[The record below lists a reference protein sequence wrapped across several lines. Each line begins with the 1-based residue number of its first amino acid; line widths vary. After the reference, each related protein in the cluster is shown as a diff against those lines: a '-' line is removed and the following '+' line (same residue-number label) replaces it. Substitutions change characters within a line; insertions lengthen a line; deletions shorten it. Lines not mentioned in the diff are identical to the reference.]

1 MIDRSLFNVED
12 FLVDNTFQL
21 YCAGTDKLCIAYWEN
36 YIKQHPE
43 QTHIIKEARRLY
55 TILSGNKKPLNQQLE
70 LLKENL
76 PRPEEQH
83 IIPIRKNYTWL
94 RIAAAVILIAGVS
107 ILYRNS
113 RQADIPKKNLIARF
127 TTGGG
132 ERKKII
138 LLDGSVVLL
147 NAKSSLTVN
156 EDFNESKREVNL
168 VGEAFFDV
176 KHNKNKPFQVHTSDF
191 DINVLGTSFNVKVY
205 PDEATS
211 EAVLIK
217 GLIVMEGKGSKGNSI
232 IMKPSQ
238 KVTFYKKEIARPGIK
253 TIAKPADSHPQIIIN
268 QYTKVNDGTIVEMAW
283 TRNQL
288 EILDQSFC
296 DLKSVLERWYDVD
309 IRLNDKDIER
319 YRFTATFNGETIE
332 EVLIALQKAEH
343 FKYEIKGKQITISK

>member
-43 QTHIIKEARRLY
+43 QDHVIKEAQRLY

-70 LLKENL
+70 VLKENL
-76 PRPEEQH
+76 SLSEEQSGT
-83 IIPIRKNYTWL
+83 PMRRNYTWL
-94 RIAAAVILIAGVS
+94 RIAAAVLLIAGVS
-107 ILYRNS
+107 IIYRNS
-113 RQADIPKKNLIARF
+113 RQADLPKKNLIARF
-127 TTGGG
+127 ITGGG

-138 LLDGSVVLL
+138 LSDGSVVLL
-147 NAKSSLTVN
+147 NAKSTLTVN

-176 KHNKNKPFQVHTSDF
+176 NHDKSKPFQVHTSDF

-217 GLIVMEGKGSKGNSI
+217 GVIVMEGKGSKGNSI

-238 KVTFYKKEIARPGIK
+238 KVTFYKKELARPGIK
-253 TIAKPADSHPQIIIN
+253 TTAKPADSHPQITIN
-268 QYTKVNDGTIVEMAW
+268 QYTKVNDSTIVEMAW

-296 DLKSVLERWYDVD
+296 DLKSVLERWYNVE
-309 IRLNDKDIER
+309 IKFADKDIER

-332 EVLIALQKAEH
+332 EVLIALQDAEH
-343 FKYEIKGKQITISK
+343 FKYEIKGRQITISK

>member
-21 YCAGTDKLCIAYWEN
+21 YCAGADKLCIAYWEN

-43 QTHIIKEARRLY
+43 QDHVIKEARRLY

-70 LLKENL
+70 TLKENVL
-76 PRPEEQH
+76 PSEEQH

-94 RIAAAVILIAGVS
+94 RIAAAVLLIAGVTIVYKS
-107 ILYRNS
+107 S
-113 RQADIPKKNLIARF
+113 READPPKKNLIARF
-127 TTGGG
+127 ITGGG

-138 LLDGSVVLL
+138 LSDGSVVLL
-147 NAKSSLTVN
+147 NAKSFLTVN

-176 KHNKNKPFQVHTSDF
+176 KHNKDKPFQVHTSDF

-217 GLIVMEGKGSKGNSI
+217 GVIVMEGKGSKGNSI
-232 IMKPSQ
+232 VMKPSQ
-238 KVTFYKKEIARPGIK
+238 KVTFYKKELARPGIK
-253 TIAKPADSHPQIIIN
+253 TTAKAANSRPQITIN
-268 QYTKVNDGTIVEMAW
+268 QYTKVNDSTIVEMAW

-309 IRLNDKDIER
+309 IKFADKDIER

-332 EVLIALQKAEH
+332 EVLIALQDAEH

>member
-43 QTHIIKEARRLY
+43 QDHVIKEARRLY

-70 LLKENL
+70 VLKENL
-76 PRPEEQH
+76 PLIENQH

-94 RIAAAVILIAGVS
+94 RIAAAVILIAAVS

-113 RQADIPKKNLIARF
+113 QKVQVPKKNLIARF
-127 TTGGG
+127 ITGGG
-132 ERKKII
+132 ERKKIT

-217 GLIVMEGKGSKGNSI
+217 GLIVMEGKGNKGSSI

-253 TIAKPADSHPQIIIN
+253 TTAKSANSQPQITIN
-268 QYTKVNDGTIVEMAW
+268 QYTKVNDSTIVEMAW

-309 IRLNDKDIER
+309 IRLTDKDIEK
-319 YRFTATFNGETIE
+319 YRFTATFNKETIE